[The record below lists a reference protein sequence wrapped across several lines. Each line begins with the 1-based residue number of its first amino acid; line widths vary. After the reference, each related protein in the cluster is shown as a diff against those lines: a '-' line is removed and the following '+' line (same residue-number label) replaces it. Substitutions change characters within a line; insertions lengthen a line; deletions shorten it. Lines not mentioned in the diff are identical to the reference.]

1 MARTKAK
8 SVKPKFSAEVAEIFS
23 QLKSNDVKLS
33 MLKEATL
40 VKKLSSKH
48 NIKPVVIQKQ
58 TKMSLPHVYNLV
70 RLASMSPRMRAYVMS
85 GKIGGTEA
93 LNILRKAKDEKD
105 FIRLADEIAGSKI
118 DRRLKENRN
127 ATVDKKKDE
136 STPTGETKRG
146 RGRPRKEK
154 TVDTVQ
160 ETPKRKAGRP
170 RKEKV
175 ETPVTPDNISAR
187 KEKIKNL
194 ILNFLG
200 KKVTKVKNKSLN
212 LLVEELIA
220 NN

>member
-8 SVKPKFSAEVAEIFS
+8 SLKPKFSAEVAEIFS

-105 FIRLADEIAGSKI
+105 FIRLADEIVGSKI
-118 DRRLKENRN
+118 DRRLKEHRN
-127 ATVDKKKDE
+127 TPVDKKKDE
-136 STPTGETKRG
+136 STPTGEVKR

-154 TVDTVQ
+154 TVEPVQ

-194 ILNFLG
+194 ILGFLG
-200 KKVTKVKNKSLN
+200 KKVTKVQNKSLN
-212 LLVEELIA
+212 SLVEELIA

>member
-8 SVKPKFSAEVAEIFS
+8 SLKPKFSAEVAEIFS

-40 VKKLSSKH
+40 VKRLSSKH

-105 FIRLADEIAGSKI
+105 FIRLADEIATSKI
-118 DRRLKENRN
+118 DRRLKEHRN
-127 ATVDKKKDE
+127 TPVDKKKDE
-136 STPTGETKRG
+136 SITTGEVKR

-154 TVDTVQ
+154 TVEPVQ

-175 ETPVTPDNISAR
+175 ETPVIPDNVSAR

-194 ILNFLG
+194 ILHFLG
-200 KKVTKVKNKSLN
+200 KKVTKVQNKSLN
-212 LLVEELIA
+212 SLVEELIA